1 MRVVLSGYY
10 GFGNLGDEAVL
21 AAMLAALRPRLPH
34 ASFTVLSG
42 DPSSTERQHAVTAVP
57 RFGSAGLRALSGAD
71 LFISGGG
78 SLIQDATSV
87 RSAMYYLGVLQT
99 GRMLARRA
107 MIYAQGIGPIR
118 RRWLRTL
125 TGRVCNGIDLV
136 TVRDDDSRQL
146 LQECGVRRPVEVVAD
161 PVFALAAA
169 PPERAAALLGPP
181 TGPRIGVALRPWGD
195 GGYIAPL
202 LAALRVLRDQVGAEI
217 VVLVFHPAKDEALS
231 ARVARELS
239 GRMIAG
245 VAPGDMLAVVGSLDL
260 VVAARLHALIC
271 AVAAGVAPVG
281 LIYDPKVDALA
292 RRIGVGTL
300 LPVRSLSAASAAEV
314 LSAAWSER
322 SDTRAALR
330 ARLPA
335 LRAAAL
341 RTADRAAALAG
352 VPSKPTE

>member
-57 RFGSAGLRALSGAD
+57 RVGPAGARALSGAD
-71 LFISGGG
+71 LFVSGGG

-87 RSAMYYLGVLQT
+87 RSAVYYLGVLQT

-107 MIYAQGIGPIR
+107 MVYAQGIGPIR
-118 RRWLRTL
+118 RPWLRSVTA
-125 TGRVCNGIDLV
+125 RVCNGIDLL
-136 TVRDDDSRQL
+136 TVRDDDSRRL

-169 PPERAAALLGPP
+169 PPAHAAALLGPP
-181 TGPRIGVALRPWGD
+181 TGPRIGVALRPWADD
-195 GGYIAPL
+195 GYVGPL
-202 LAALRVLRDQVGAEI
+202 LAGLRVLRDAVGAEI

-231 ARVARELS
+231 VRVAREFS
-239 GRMIAG
+239 GRLIAG
-245 VAPGDMLAVVGSLDL
+245 VAPEEMLAVIGSLDL
-260 VVAARLHALIC
+260 VVGARLHALIC

-281 LIYDPKVDALA
+281 LAYDPKVDALA
-292 RRIGVGTL
+292 RQIGVGTL
-300 LPVRSLSAASAAEV
+300 LPVGSLSAASAAQA

-322 SDTRAALR
+322 ADTRVALR

-341 RTADRAAALAG
+341 RAADLAAALAG
-352 VPSKPTE
+352 FPSKPTE